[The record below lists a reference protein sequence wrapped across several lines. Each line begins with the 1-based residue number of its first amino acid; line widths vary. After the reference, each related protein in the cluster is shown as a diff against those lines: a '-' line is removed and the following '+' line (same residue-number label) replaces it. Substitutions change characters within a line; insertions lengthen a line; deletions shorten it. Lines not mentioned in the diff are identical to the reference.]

1 MELRPQWSEGEV
13 ELPPHTGAA
22 TQGFGAAL
30 TQGGQATHAHQ
41 PSSSL
46 DPLKTVKINKTHLTS
61 LENNNLYFTQ
71 SQQSCR
77 YEEALEK

>member
-46 DPLKTVKINKTHLTS
+46 DPLKTVKINNRLTS
-61 LENNNLYFTQ
+61 PVMKKKSLFHTKPTVL
-71 SQQSCR
+71 
-77 YEEALEK
+77 